1 MIAILL
7 SILCSTGV
15 LILFKVISRLGADT
29 SHTICISYAASAV
42 TGLMILPVVP
52 SAILDGLAT
61 RWFVF
66 AAIEGAAFYAVF
78 QLIARSTTVS
88 GIAFTGL
95 ASKMSVVIP
104 ITIGLLFLG
113 DDKDLFVVAGVLLGL
128 VAIVL
133 SVSGRVDIASWQW
146 PVFVF
151 LGTGFIDASFKL
163 FQVWGLPESQFP
175 SFIILI
181 FAFAFLTGM
190 LTYLIVDRG
199 RIVRGSYLAGFI
211 LGLLNLGT
219 VHFIMKALAISNL
232 DSTWVYALN
241 SFGIVLMSMVV
252 ALVVFKESISKT
264 GYAGIA
270 VAVLSIFSLS
280 LSRIV

>member
-1 MIAILL
+1 M
-7 SILCSTGV
+7 
-15 LILFKVISRLGADT
+15 GADT